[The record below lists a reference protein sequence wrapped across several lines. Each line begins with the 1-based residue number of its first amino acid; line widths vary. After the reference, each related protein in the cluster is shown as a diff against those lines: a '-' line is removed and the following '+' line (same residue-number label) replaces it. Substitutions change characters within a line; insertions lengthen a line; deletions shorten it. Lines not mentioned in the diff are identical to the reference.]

1 MSLARLLLLLL
12 RRDLARSVARPG
24 EALLPPAFFLLV
36 AIVFAF
42 ALGPEPAILARA
54 GLAVLWVGAL
64 LASLLPVAGLFA
76 ADAADGTLDQ
86 YAVRGI
92 AAETVALA
100 RLLAQWLVLGLPLL
114 VALPVA
120 GALLAVPADALL
132 AAAPRLALGTLGLAA
147 VATATAAL
155 MVGARGGGGLA
166 AILAVP
172 LALPVLVFA
181 TGGAAGADSGA
192 DRLLLAASLLLAALA
207 PLAAG
212 AALRLARG

>member
-1 MSLARLLLLLL
+1 MGFPRLVWLLV
-12 RRDLARSVARPG
+12 RRDLARVAARPG

-42 ALGPEPAILARA
+42 ALGPEPGLLARA

-86 YAVRGI
+86 LAVRGI

-100 RLLAQWLVLGLPLL
+100 RLVAQWTALGGPLL

-120 GALLAVPADALL
+120 GALLAIPADALL
-132 AAAPRLALGTLGLAA
+132 AAAPRVAVGTLGLAA
-147 VATATAAL
+147 VGVTAAAL

-166 AILAVP
+166 ALMAVP

-181 TGGAAGADSGA
+181 TGGAAGADAGA
-192 DRLLLAASLLLAALA
+192 DRLLLAASLLLAAVA

-212 AALRLARG
+212 AGLRLARS

>member
-1 MSLARLLLLLL
+1 
-12 RRDLARSVARPG
+12 RPG

-42 ALGPEPAILARA
+42 ALGPEPALLARA
-54 GLAVLWVGAL
+54 ALAVLWVGAL

-100 RLLAQWLVLGLPLL
+100 RMLAQWLVLGLPLL
-114 VALPVA
+114 LALPIA
-120 GALLAVPADALL
+120 GALLATPPALL
-132 AAAPRLALGTLGLAA
+132 LATAPRFAAGTLGLAA
-147 VATATAAL
+147 VATAAGAL

-166 AILAVP
+166 ALLAVP
-172 LALPVLVFA
+172 LALPVLVFGA
-181 TGGAAGADSGA
+181 GAAGEGEAAGA
-192 DRLLLAASLLLAALA
+192 DRLLLAAALLLAALA

>member
-1 MSLARLLLLLL
+1 MGLPRLLLLLV
-12 RRDLARSVARPG
+12 RRDLARAIARPG
-24 EALLPPAFFLLV
+24 EALLPPAFFLLT

-42 ALGPEPAILARA
+42 ALGPEPALLARV
-54 GLAVLWVGAL
+54 GLAALWVGAL
-64 LASLLPVAGLFA
+64 LASLLPVGTLFA
-76 ADAADGTLDQ
+76 GDVADGTIDQ
-86 YAVRGI
+86 YLVRGI

-100 RLLAQWLVLGLPLL
+100 RLLGQWLVLGLPLL
-114 VALPVA
+114 AALPLA
-120 GALLAVPADALL
+120 GLLLAVPPGTLL
-132 AAAPRLALGTLGLAA
+132 ATAPRFALGTLGLAA

-172 LALPVLVFA
+172 LALPLLIFA
-181 TGGAAGADSGA
+181 TGGGADAG
-192 DRLLLAASLLLAALA
+192 RLLAATSLLLAALA

>member
-1 MSLARLLLLLL
+1 MGLARLLLLLV
-12 RRDLARSVARPG
+12 RRDLARIAARPG

-42 ALGPEPAILARA
+42 ALGPEPGLLARA

-86 YAVRGI
+86 LAVRGI
-92 AAETVALA
+92 AAESVALA
-100 RLLAQWLVLGLPLL
+100 RLLAQWLALAVPLLLALPL
-114 VALPVA
+114 A
-120 GALLAVPADALL
+120 GALLALPLEALL
-132 AAAPRLALGTLGLAA
+132 AAAPRFAFGTLGLAA
-147 VATATAAL
+147 VALATAAL

-166 AILAVP
+166 ALLAVP

-181 TGGAAGADSGA
+181 TGGASGAAAGA
-192 DRLLLAASLLLAALA
+192 DRLLAAASLLLAALA